1 MNLIERAIQFVETG
15 RSEDEAGL
23 LRDCVR
29 ANDLS
34 ALVAV
39 QRLYEDMYGGF
50 TFNFEL
56 KAPAAFCLLCWGEAG
71 IDALIEGL
79 KRTPS
84 SKNAS
89 LTLQILSAVA
99 AGTEPKFLFLPAD
112 LADLVRESIKA
123 NPALTSFARQ
133 RLTEYMLSLVD
144 DSEASEMAAIGFQR
158 LSFLENDA
166 KAAKEMFAALASR
179 WLVVGEPT
187 IARYQKL
194 IVDRAEDEK
203 VFQEFFEKVP
213 QLLDPLCSV
222 VWPRPDLHGA
232 KEPDFVLKR
241 SDGSYLIVEIE
252 TPAKLL
258 ITDALQVSAQVT
270 QAATQAMQYRS
281 FLLERYV
288 EARTHFSE
296 FRDPECLVV
305 IGLEGRLT
313 DPQRRALALENE
325 NRKALRIV
333 GFDWL
338 AERAGRIL
346 RNMISAN
353 IAVRPLRMI

>member
-1 MNLIERAIQFVETG
+1 MSLIQRAIEFVETG
-15 RSEDEAGL
+15 HPKDEADL
-23 LRDCVR
+23 LRDCIQSH
-29 ANDLS
+29 DLDGL
-34 ALVAV
+34 AAV

-56 KAPAAFCLLCWGEAG
+56 KAPAACCLLCWGEAG

-89 LTLQILSAVA
+89 LVMQIVSAVA
-99 AGTEPKFLFLPAD
+99 AGTEPSFLFVPEN
-112 LADLVRESIKA
+112 LAALIRGAVKDNSALA
-123 NPALTSFARQ
+123 NFARQ
-133 RLTEYMLSLVD
+133 RLTEYMLSLKD
-144 DSEASEMAAIGFQR
+144 DREASEMAAIGFQR
-158 LSFLENDA
+158 LSLMEDNV

-179 WLVVGEPT
+179 WLVVGQPT
-187 IARYQKL
+187 IMRYRKL
-194 IVDRAEDEK
+194 IAEFAEDEK
-203 VFQEFFEKVP
+203 AFQGFFEEVP
-213 QLLDPLCSV
+213 QLLDPLCSL

-232 KEPDFVLKR
+232 KEPDFVLMR

-252 TPAKLL
+252 TPAKRL
-258 ITDALQVSAQVT
+258 ITDALQISSQAT
-270 QAATQAMQYRS
+270 QAVTQAMQYRS
-281 FLLERYV
+281 FLLERSA
-288 EARTHFSE
+288 EARTHFPE

-305 IGLEGRLT
+305 IGLEADLT

-325 NRKALRIV
+325 NRRSLRIV

-338 AERAGRIL
+338 AGRAERIL
-346 RNMISAN
+346 NNMISAN